1 MAKTMAEILERDD
14 YQKLVPSLKDRSIE
28 IAEKVMKKMFDL
40 NIKEWGD
47 YKICKVKSNSG
58 YSTEYLGM
66 FDGGYDYVSLTNS
79 KSYYYCNDF
88 NCWVGAANNKMRL
101 EFLNGAKQLLKE
113 LDEYETE
120 LCEKVQKTLEEV
132 KDL

>member
-14 YQKLVPSLKDRSIE
+14 YKNLVPSLKERSVE
-28 IAEKVMKKMFDL
+28 IAEKVMKKMIGL
-40 NIKEWGD
+40 NLEGWGD
-47 YKICKVKSNSG
+47 YRICKVKSHSD
-58 YSTEYLGM
+58 SDVYLGM
-66 FDGGYDYVSLTNS
+66 RDGDYAYVSLTES

-88 NCWVGAANNKMRL
+88 NCWVEAANNKMRL

-113 LDEYETE
+113 LDEYETD